1 MFNFDKYDVMTL
13 IASAIL
19 STVAYVAANDKPQVE
34 VITFD
39 EPIVI
44 TAYKGYGQ

>member
-1 MFNFDKYDVMTL
+1 MFKFDKYDVMTL
-13 IASAIL
+13 ITSAIL
-19 STVAYVAANDKPQVE
+19 STVAYVAANDKPQIE